1 MGPHARR
8 GGQQNPQG
16 RFPPAHPRIFHGEL
30 QELSYALE
38 MERAGRVE
46 DNQKLAHLEAELEET
61 KLQLKKQKA
70 LKETFINEAKEAK
83 RELERLE
90 KFSDPAVLN
99 AAVIASKVHNDVKY
113 MKKKNLQEDFEEL
126 KVAHLLSREAFV
138 AEIQAERKKSLALQ
152 EELNQ
157 LQTSYEEL
165 RSQYEADDALL
176 RQEAETQKYD
186 EARLSEEQ
194 RLLENLRAEKDE
206 MYQEMS
212 QKIKFLQGSEKL
224 LQEELIQLKCSY
236 NELNCKYERDVSG
249 LKQDM
254 DRYQEEVR
262 HATDAN
268 IEIDNENLQLI
279 NKLRA
284 EKEELLQ
291 KMSGEIET
299 YQQQVEQERKA
310 HLEKTEEDK
319 KLLDNMRA
327 EKEELL
333 HKMSREISIR
343 QKREKQMLHEL
354 DQIHTLYEEL
364 KCRYERDIMDIQQQ
378 VEIYEQKVKQEEAAL
393 SKKGKKEKLIQERKH
408 SALKQEVEK
417 LQQQVEQERTAHLEK
432 TEENKK
438 LLDNMRAEKE
448 ELLQKMSGEIETYQH
463 QVEQER
469 KAHLEKTEED
479 KKLLDNMRAEKE
491 ELLHKMSGEISI
503 RQKREKQM
511 LHELDQIHTLYEELK
526 CRYERD
532 IMDIQQQ
539 VETYEQKIYKNDLQ
553 RARDNLLLA
562 DSLRAEEVGFQQ
574 QPITVSQEKEEE
586 SQNQVKVLNQEVSSE
601 EDLSGEPLPGS
612 STDPESSEETEVA
625 GETLLEDLD
634 NPDDRSKV
642 RNQTKCSPKIPYD
655 ENDHWKQWFCSP
667 VHEVPPWSQTWG
679 WGTLGEPL
687 VAGL

>member
-1 MGPHARR
+1 MGPHTRR

-16 RFPPAHPRIFHGEL
+16 RFPPAHPRIFHGEI

-38 MERAGRVE
+38 MERTGRVE

-212 QKIKFLQGSEKL
+212 QKITFLQGSEKL

-268 IEIDNENLQLI
+268 IERDNENLQLI

-299 YQQQVEQERKA
+299 YQHQVEQERKA
-310 HLEKTEEDK
+310 HLEKTEEDM

-378 VEIYEQKVKQEEAAL
+378 VETYE
-393 SKKGKKEKLIQERKH
+393 
-408 SALKQEVEK
+408 
-417 LQQQVEQERTAHLEK
+417 
-432 TEENKK
+432 
-438 LLDNMRAEKE
+438 
-448 ELLQKMSGEIETYQH
+448 
-463 QVEQER
+463 
-469 KAHLEKTEED
+469 
-479 KKLLDNMRAEKE
+479 
-491 ELLHKMSGEISI
+491 
-503 RQKREKQM
+503 QKREKQM
-511 LHELDQIHTLYEELK
+511 LHELDQVHTLYEELK

-539 VETYEQKIYKNDLQ
+539 VETYEQKIYNNDLQ
-553 RARDNLLLA
+553 RERDDLLLA
-562 DSLRAEEVGFQQ
+562 DSLRAEEEGFQQ
-574 QPITVSQEKEEE
+574 QPITVSQENEEDD

-601 EDLSGEPLPGS
+601 EDLAGEPLPGS

-625 GETLLEDLD
+625 GQTILEDLD
-634 NPDDRSKV
+634 DPDEKEKDVQETNR
-642 RNQTKCSPKIPYD
+642 
-655 ENDHWKQWFCSP
+655 
-667 VHEVPPWSQTWG
+667 
-679 WGTLGEPL
+679 
-687 VAGL
+687 GLESNAWRM

>member
-16 RFPPAHPRIFHGEL
+16 RFPPAHPRIFHGEI

-268 IEIDNENLQLI
+268 IERDNENLQLI

-299 YQQQVEQERKA
+299 YQHQVEQERKA

-378 VEIYEQKVKQEEAAL
+378 VE
-393 SKKGKKEKLIQERKH
+393 
-408 SALKQEVEK
+408 
-417 LQQQVEQERTAHLEK
+417 
-432 TEENKK
+432 
-438 LLDNMRAEKE
+438 
-448 ELLQKMSGEIETYQH
+448 
-463 QVEQER
+463 
-469 KAHLEKTEED
+469 
-479 KKLLDNMRAEKE
+479 
-491 ELLHKMSGEISI
+491 
-503 RQKREKQM
+503 
-511 LHELDQIHTLYEELK
+511 
-526 CRYERD
+526 
-532 IMDIQQQ
+532 
-539 VETYEQKIYKNDLQ
+539 TYEQKIYKNDLQ
-553 RARDNLLLA
+553 RERDDLLLA
-562 DSLRAEEVGFQQ
+562 DSLRAEEEGFQQ
-574 QPITVSQEKEEE
+574 QPITVSQEKDEN

-625 GETLLEDLD
+625 GETILEDLD
-634 NPDDRSKV
+634 NPDGKRKKSKISFWKKV
-642 RNQTKCSPKIPYD
+642 RNFLRCKKPKNKQTSKD
-655 ENDHWKQWFCSP
+655 NQDH
-667 VHEVPPWSQTWG
+667 V
-679 WGTLGEPL
+679 
-687 VAGL
+687 

>member
-212 QKIKFLQGSEKL
+212 QTITFLQGSEKL

-299 YQQQVEQERKA
+299 YQ
-310 HLEKTEEDK
+310 
-319 KLLDNMRA
+319 
-327 EKEELL
+327 
-333 HKMSREISIR
+333 
-343 QKREKQMLHEL
+343 
-354 DQIHTLYEEL
+354 
-364 KCRYERDIMDIQQQ
+364 
-378 VEIYEQKVKQEEAAL
+378 
-393 SKKGKKEKLIQERKH
+393 
-408 SALKQEVEK
+408 
-417 LQQQVEQERTAHLEK
+417 
-432 TEENKK
+432 
-438 LLDNMRAEKE
+438 
-448 ELLQKMSGEIETYQH
+448 H

-511 LHELDQIHTLYEELK
+511 LHELDQIHTLYEELICRYERDIMDIQQQVETYEQKVKQEEAALSKKGKKEKLIQERKHSALKHQVEKLQHQVEQERKAHLEKTEEDKKFLDNMRAEKEELLHKMSEEISIRQKREKQMLHELDQIHTLYEELK

-539 VETYEQKIYKNDLQ
+539 VETYEQKIYNNDLQ
-553 RARDNLLLA
+553 RERDDLLLA
-562 DSLRAEEVGFQQ
+562 DTLRAEEGFQQ

-625 GETLLEDLD
+625 GETILEDLD
-634 NPDDRSKV
+634 NPDEKEKDVQETNQGLESKAW
-642 RNQTKCSPKIPYD
+642 R
-655 ENDHWKQWFCSP
+655 
-667 VHEVPPWSQTWG
+667 
-679 WGTLGEPL
+679 L
-687 VAGL
+687 

>member
-1 MGPHARR
+1 MSHYTPRYRSGTMGPHARR

-16 RFPPAHPRIFHGEL
+16 RFPPAHPRIFHGEI

-113 MKKKNLQEDFEEL
+113 MKKKNLQQDFEEL

-176 RQEAETQKYD
+176 RQEAETQTFH
-186 EARLSEEQ
+186 EARLSEDQ

-206 MYQEMS
+206 MFQEMS
-212 QKIKFLQGSEKL
+212 QTITFLQGSEKL
-224 LQEELIQLKCSY
+224 LQEELTQLKCSY
-236 NELNCKYERDVSG
+236 NELNCRYERDVSG
-249 LKQDM
+249 LKQDV

-262 HATDAN
+262 HEKDAN
-268 IEIDNENLQLI
+268 IERENENLQLI

-291 KMSGEIET
+291 KMSREISIRQKREKQMLHELDQVHTLYEELKCRYERDIMDIQQQVET
-299 YQQQVEQERKA
+299 YEQKIKQEETALSNKEKKEKLIQERKHSALKQEVEKFQQQVEQERKA

-327 EKEELL
+327 EKEELFL
-333 HKMSREISIR
+333 KMSGEITIL
-343 QKREKQMLHEL
+343 QKREKQMLNEL
-354 DQIHTLYEEL
+354 DQVHVSHEEL
-364 KCRYERDIMDIQQQ
+364 KRRFERDNMDLQ
-378 VEIYEQKVKQEEAAL
+378 
-393 SKKGKKEKLIQERKH
+393 
-408 SALKQEVEK
+408 QEVETY
-417 LQQQVEQERTAHLEK
+417 QQQVEQ
-432 TEENKK
+432 
-438 LLDNMRAEKE
+438 D
-448 ELLQKMSGEIETYQH
+448 
-463 QVEQER
+463 R

-479 KKLLDNMRAEKE
+479 KKFLDKLRAEYAILQEITTTENKILQDKE
-491 ELLHKMSGEISI
+491 RSAEAELEKVNGLYMELNSRFETEVTAFKHQAEKHQEEII
-503 RQKREKQM
+503 
-511 LHELDQIHTLYEELK
+511 
-526 CRYERD
+526 C
-532 IMDIQQQ
+532 
-539 VETYEQKIYKNDLQ
+539 VENDLQ
-553 RARDNLLLA
+553 RARDDLLLP
-562 DSLRAEEVGFQQ
+562 DTLRAEEEGFQQ
-574 QPITVSQEKEEE
+574 KPITVSQEKEED

-601 EDLSGEPLPGS
+601 EELSGEPLSGS
-612 STDPESSEETEVA
+612 STDPEFSEKTEVA
-625 GETLLEDLD
+625 GETILEDLD
-634 NPDDRSKV
+634 NPDEKEKDVQETNR
-642 RNQTKCSPKIPYD
+642 
-655 ENDHWKQWFCSP
+655 
-667 VHEVPPWSQTWG
+667 
-679 WGTLGEPL
+679 
-687 VAGL
+687 GLESNAWRL

>member
-1 MGPHARR
+1 MSHYTPRYRSGTMGPHARR
-8 GGQQNPQG
+8 GVQQNPQG
-16 RFPPAHPRIFHGEL
+16 RFPPAHPRIFHGEI

-70 LKETFINEAKEAK
+70 LKETFINQAKEAK

-90 KFSDPAVLN
+90 KFSDPAFLN
-99 AAVIASKVHNDVKY
+99 AAAIASKVHNDVKY
-113 MKKKNLQEDFEEL
+113 MKKKNLQQDFEEL

-176 RQEAETQKYD
+176 RQEAESQTYD

-206 MYQEMS
+206 MFQEMS
-212 QKIKFLQGSEKL
+212 QTITFLQGSEKH
-224 LQEELIQLKCSY
+224 LQEELTQLKCSY
-236 NELNCKYERDVSG
+236 NELNCRYERDVSG
-249 LKQDM
+249 LKQDV

-262 HATDAN
+262 HEKDAN
-268 IEIDNENLQLI
+268 IERDNENLQLI

-291 KMSGEIET
+291 KMSGEISIRQKREKQMLHELDQVHIFYEELKCRYERDIMDIQQQVET
-299 YQQQVEQERKA
+299 YEQKVKQEEAALSNKEKKVKLIQERKHSALKQEVEKLQQQVEQERKA

-327 EKEELL
+327 EKEELFL
-333 HKMSREISIR
+333 KMSGEITIL
-343 QKREKQMLHEL
+343 QKREKQMLNEL
-354 DQIHTLYEEL
+354 DQVHVSHEEI
-364 KCRYERDIMDIQQQ
+364 KRRFERDNMDLQ
-378 VEIYEQKVKQEEAAL
+378 
-393 SKKGKKEKLIQERKH
+393 
-408 SALKQEVEK
+408 QEVE
-417 LQQQVEQERTAHLEK
+417 
-432 TEENKK
+432 
-438 LLDNMRAEKE
+438 
-448 ELLQKMSGEIETYQH
+448 TYKQ

-469 KAHLEKTEED
+469 KAHLEQSEED
-479 KKLLDNMRAEKE
+479 KKLLDQLRAEYAILQEITTTENKILQDKERSAKAELENVSGLYMELNSRFETEVTALKHQAEKHQE
-491 ELLHKMSGEISI
+491 ELICV
-503 RQKREKQM
+503 
-511 LHELDQIHTLYEELK
+511 T
-526 CRYERD
+526 
-532 IMDIQQQ
+532 
-539 VETYEQKIYKNDLQ
+539 NDLQ
-553 RARDNLLLA
+553 RARDDLLLA
-562 DSLRAEEVGFQQ
+562 ETLRAEEEGFQQ
-574 QPITVSQEKEEE
+574 QPITVSQEKEEN

-625 GETLLEDLD
+625 GETILEDLD
-634 NPDDRSKV
+634 NPDGKKKKSKILFWKKV
-642 RNQTKCSPKIPYD
+642 RNTLRWKKPKKKQTSED
-655 ENDHWKQWFCSP
+655 NQER
-667 VHEVPPWSQTWG
+667 V
-679 WGTLGEPL
+679 
-687 VAGL
+687 

>member
-16 RFPPAHPRIFHGEL
+16 RFPPAHPRIFHGEI

-61 KLQLKKQKA
+61 KFQLKKQKT
-70 LKETFINEAKEAK
+70 LKETLINQAKEAK

-99 AAVIASKVHNDVKY
+99 AAAIASKVHNDVKY

-212 QKIKFLQGSEKL
+212 QTITFLQGSEKR
-224 LQEELIQLKCSY
+224 LQEELTQLKCSY

-249 LKQDM
+249 LKQDV

-268 IEIDNENLQLI
+268 IERDNENLQLI
-279 NKLRA
+279 NKL
-284 EKEELLQ
+284 
-291 KMSGEIET
+291 
-299 YQQQVEQERKA
+299 
-310 HLEKTEEDK
+310 
-319 KLLDNMRA
+319 
-327 EKEELL
+327 
-333 HKMSREISIR
+333 
-343 QKREKQMLHEL
+343 
-354 DQIHTLYEEL
+354 
-364 KCRYERDIMDIQQQ
+364 
-378 VEIYEQKVKQEEAAL
+378 
-393 SKKGKKEKLIQERKH
+393 
-408 SALKQEVEK
+408 
-417 LQQQVEQERTAHLEK
+417 
-432 TEENKK
+432 
-438 LLDNMRAEKE
+438 RAEKE

-491 ELLHKMSGEISI
+491 ELLQKMSGEISI

-539 VETYEQKIYKNDLQ
+539 VETYEQKIYNNDLQ
-553 RARDNLLLA
+553 RERDDLLLA
-562 DSLRAEEVGFQQ
+562 DTLRAEEEDFQQ
-574 QPITVSQEKEEE
+574 QPITVSQEKEEDD

-601 EDLSGEPLPGS
+601 EGLAGEPLPGS

-625 GETLLEDLD
+625 GETILEDLD
-634 NPDDRSKV
+634 DPDGKRKKSKISFWKKV
-642 RNQTKCSPKIPYD
+642 RNFLRCKKPKK
-655 ENDHWKQWFCSP
+655 ETN
-667 VHEVPPWSQTWG
+667 E
-679 WGTLGEPL
+679 
-687 VAGL
+687 